1 MLYRDC
7 IENLLQLKD
16 VIVTNIE
23 CHDQEMHIWLRMEQR
38 IHHCPR
44 CGTATSKVHDYRLQ
58 LVRDV
63 SISGYKTILHLR
75 KRRHVCPV
83 CGKRFDEHIDFL
95 LEKYTELYREN
106 DELERKLKIVVTNLD
121 EIRDEEESIRATLVK
136 AQQLGEK
143 IVREANE
150 KADAITDSIKTRCE
164 AIITDFRKQYSAER
178 KEVWQLRNTVLDFK
192 KNVYEL
198 YRDHIEELQSISV
211 NELEQLV
218 IPEDTEVVGRILS
231 DVKEAVQTQVDAGE
245 DIKREQD
252 LNVTEPVTQE
262 TDFIMD
268 EEETKAAD
276 AYTTEEDDGLDFI
289 DKLDKVDKD
298 S

>member
-1 MLYRDC
+1 MLAPH
-7 IENLLQLKD
+7 ELKNKTFGKAVRGYNPNEVD
-16 VIVTNIE
+16 
-23 CHDQEMHIWLRMEQR
+23 
-38 IHHCPR
+38 
-44 CGTATSKVHDYRLQ
+44 DY
-58 LVRDV
+58 
-63 SISGYKTILHLR
+63 
-75 KRRHVCPV
+75 
-83 CGKRFDEHIDFL
+83 IDFL
-95 LEKYTELYREN
+95 IEKYTEVYREN

-252 LNVTEPVTQE
+252 LNDTEPVTQE

-298 S
+298 

>member
-1 MLYRDC
+1 MLAPH
-7 IENLLQLKD
+7 ELKNKTFGKAVRGYNPNEVD
-16 VIVTNIE
+16 
-23 CHDQEMHIWLRMEQR
+23 
-38 IHHCPR
+38 
-44 CGTATSKVHDYRLQ
+44 DY
-58 LVRDV
+58 
-63 SISGYKTILHLR
+63 
-75 KRRHVCPV
+75 
-83 CGKRFDEHIDFL
+83 IDFL
-95 LEKYTELYREN
+95 IEKYTELYREN

-231 DVKEAVQTQVDAGE
+231 DVKDAVQTQVDADE

-276 AYTTEEDDGLDFI
+276 TDTTEEDDGLDFI

-298 S
+298 

>member
-1 MLYRDC
+1 MLAPH
-7 IENLLQLKD
+7 ELKNKTFGKAVRGYNPNEVD
-16 VIVTNIE
+16 
-23 CHDQEMHIWLRMEQR
+23 
-38 IHHCPR
+38 
-44 CGTATSKVHDYRLQ
+44 DY
-58 LVRDV
+58 
-63 SISGYKTILHLR
+63 
-75 KRRHVCPV
+75 
-83 CGKRFDEHIDFL
+83 IDFL
-95 LEKYTELYREN
+95 IEKYTELYREN

-231 DVKEAVQTQVDAGE
+231 DVKEAVQTQVDASE

-268 EEETKAAD
+268 EEKTKAAD
-276 AYTTEEDDGLDFI
+276 ADTTEEDDGLDFI

-298 S
+298 

>member
-1 MLYRDC
+1 MLAPH
-7 IENLLQLKD
+7 ELKNKTFGKAVRGYNPNEVD
-16 VIVTNIE
+16 
-23 CHDQEMHIWLRMEQR
+23 
-38 IHHCPR
+38 
-44 CGTATSKVHDYRLQ
+44 DY
-58 LVRDV
+58 
-63 SISGYKTILHLR
+63 
-75 KRRHVCPV
+75 
-83 CGKRFDEHIDFL
+83 IDFL
-95 LEKYTELYREN
+95 IEKYTELYREN

-136 AQQLGEK
+136 AQHLGEK

-231 DVKEAVQTQVDAGE
+231 DVKEAVQTQVDVGE

-268 EEETKAAD
+268 EEKTKAAD
-276 AYTTEEDDGLDFI
+276 ADTTEEDDGLDFI

-298 S
+298 

>member
-1 MLYRDC
+1 MLAPH
-7 IENLLQLKD
+7 ELKNKTFGKAVRGYNPNEVD
-16 VIVTNIE
+16 
-23 CHDQEMHIWLRMEQR
+23 
-38 IHHCPR
+38 
-44 CGTATSKVHDYRLQ
+44 DY
-58 LVRDV
+58 
-63 SISGYKTILHLR
+63 
-75 KRRHVCPV
+75 
-83 CGKRFDEHIDFL
+83 IDFL
-95 LEKYTELYREN
+95 IEKYTELYREN

-231 DVKEAVQTQVDAGE
+231 DVKEAVQTQVDVGE

-268 EEETKAAD
+268 EEKTKAAD
-276 AYTTEEDDGLDFI
+276 TDTTEEDDGLDFI

-298 S
+298 

>member
-1 MLYRDC
+1 MLAPH
-7 IENLLQLKD
+7 ELKNKTFGKAVRGYNPNEVD
-16 VIVTNIE
+16 
-23 CHDQEMHIWLRMEQR
+23 
-38 IHHCPR
+38 
-44 CGTATSKVHDYRLQ
+44 DY
-58 LVRDV
+58 
-63 SISGYKTILHLR
+63 
-75 KRRHVCPV
+75 
-83 CGKRFDEHIDFL
+83 IDFL
-95 LEKYTELYREN
+95 IEKYTELYREN

-231 DVKEAVQTQVDAGE
+231 DVKEAVQTQVDVGE

-262 TDFIMD
+262 TDFTMD
-268 EEETKAAD
+268 EEKTKAAD
-276 AYTTEEDDGLDFI
+276 ADTTEEDDGLDFI

-298 S
+298 

>member
-1 MLYRDC
+1 MLAPH
-7 IENLLQLKD
+7 ELKNKTFGKAVRGYNPNEVD
-16 VIVTNIE
+16 
-23 CHDQEMHIWLRMEQR
+23 
-38 IHHCPR
+38 
-44 CGTATSKVHDYRLQ
+44 DY
-58 LVRDV
+58 
-63 SISGYKTILHLR
+63 
-75 KRRHVCPV
+75 
-83 CGKRFDEHIDFL
+83 IDFL
-95 LEKYTELYREN
+95 IEKYTELYREN

-198 YRDHIEELQSISV
+198 YRDHIEELHSIPV

-231 DVKEAVQTQVDAGE
+231 GVKEAVQTQVDAGE

-252 LNVTEPVTQE
+252 LNDTEPVTQE

-268 EEETKAAD
+268 EEKTKAAD
-276 AYTTEEDDGLDFI
+276 ADTTEEDDGLDFI

-298 S
+298 

>member
-1 MLYRDC
+1 MLAPH
-7 IENLLQLKD
+7 ELKNKTFGKD
-16 VIVTNIE
+16 VRGYNPNEV
-23 CHDQEMHIWLRMEQR
+23 D
-38 IHHCPR
+38 
-44 CGTATSKVHDYRLQ
+44 DY
-58 LVRDV
+58 
-63 SISGYKTILHLR
+63 
-75 KRRHVCPV
+75 
-83 CGKRFDEHIDFL
+83 IDFL
-95 LEKYTELYREN
+95 IEKYTELYREN

-268 EEETKAAD
+268 EEKTKAAD
-276 AYTTEEDDGLDFI
+276 ADTTEEDDGLDFI

-298 S
+298 

>member
-1 MLYRDC
+1 MLAPH
-7 IENLLQLKD
+7 ELKNKTFGKAVRGYNPNEVD
-16 VIVTNIE
+16 
-23 CHDQEMHIWLRMEQR
+23 
-38 IHHCPR
+38 
-44 CGTATSKVHDYRLQ
+44 DY
-58 LVRDV
+58 
-63 SISGYKTILHLR
+63 
-75 KRRHVCPV
+75 
-83 CGKRFDEHIDFL
+83 IDFL
-95 LEKYTELYREN
+95 IEKYTELYREN

-276 AYTTEEDDGLDFI
+276 ADTTEEDDGLDFI
-289 DKLDKVDKD
+289 DKLDKVDKN
-298 S
+298 

>member
-1 MLYRDC
+1 MLAPH
-7 IENLLQLKD
+7 ELKNKTFGKAVRGYNPNEVD
-16 VIVTNIE
+16 
-23 CHDQEMHIWLRMEQR
+23 
-38 IHHCPR
+38 
-44 CGTATSKVHDYRLQ
+44 DY
-58 LVRDV
+58 
-63 SISGYKTILHLR
+63 
-75 KRRHVCPV
+75 
-83 CGKRFDEHIDFL
+83 IDFL
-95 LEKYTELYREN
+95 IEKYTELYREN

-268 EEETKAAD
+268 EEKTKAAD
-276 AYTTEEDDGLDFI
+276 ADTIEEDDGLDFI

-298 S
+298 

>member
-1 MLYRDC
+1 MLAPH
-7 IENLLQLKD
+7 ELKNKTFGKAVKGYNPNEVD
-16 VIVTNIE
+16 
-23 CHDQEMHIWLRMEQR
+23 
-38 IHHCPR
+38 
-44 CGTATSKVHDYRLQ
+44 DY
-58 LVRDV
+58 
-63 SISGYKTILHLR
+63 
-75 KRRHVCPV
+75 
-83 CGKRFDEHIDFL
+83 IDFL
-95 LEKYTELYREN
+95 IEKYTELYREN

-231 DVKEAVQTQVDAGE
+231 DVKEAVQTQVDVGE

-268 EEETKAAD
+268 EEKTKAAD
-276 AYTTEEDDGLDFI
+276 TDTTEEDDGLDFI

-298 S
+298 

>member
-1 MLYRDC
+1 MLAPH
-7 IENLLQLKD
+7 ELKD
-16 VIVTNIE
+16 KTFGKAVRGYNPNEV
-23 CHDQEMHIWLRMEQR
+23 D
-38 IHHCPR
+38 
-44 CGTATSKVHDYRLQ
+44 DY
-58 LVRDV
+58 
-63 SISGYKTILHLR
+63 
-75 KRRHVCPV
+75 
-83 CGKRFDEHIDFL
+83 IDFL
-95 LEKYTELYREN
+95 IEKYTELYREN

-231 DVKEAVQTQVDAGE
+231 DVKEAVQTQVDVGE

-262 TDFIMD
+262 TDFTMD
-268 EEETKAAD
+268 EEKTKAAD
-276 AYTTEEDDGLDFI
+276 ADTTEEDDGLDFI
-289 DKLDKVDKD
+289 DKLDKVDKG
-298 S
+298 

>member
-1 MLYRDC
+1 MLAPH
-7 IENLLQLKD
+7 ELKNKTFGKAVRGYNPNEVD
-16 VIVTNIE
+16 
-23 CHDQEMHIWLRMEQR
+23 
-38 IHHCPR
+38 
-44 CGTATSKVHDYRLQ
+44 DY
-58 LVRDV
+58 
-63 SISGYKTILHLR
+63 
-75 KRRHVCPV
+75 
-83 CGKRFDEHIDFL
+83 IDFL
-95 LEKYTELYREN
+95 IEKYTELYREN

-252 LNVTEPVTQE
+252 LNDTEPVTQE

-298 S
+298 

>member
-1 MLYRDC
+1 MLAPH
-7 IENLLQLKD
+7 ELKNKTFGKAVRGYNPNEVD
-16 VIVTNIE
+16 
-23 CHDQEMHIWLRMEQR
+23 
-38 IHHCPR
+38 
-44 CGTATSKVHDYRLQ
+44 DY
-58 LVRDV
+58 
-63 SISGYKTILHLR
+63 
-75 KRRHVCPV
+75 
-83 CGKRFDEHIDFL
+83 IDFL
-95 LEKYTELYREN
+95 IEKYTELYREN

-143 IVREANE
+143 IVREAND
-150 KADAITDSIKTRCE
+150 KADAITDSLKTRCE

-231 DVKEAVQTQVDAGE
+231 DVKEAVQTQVDVGE

-262 TDFIMD
+262 TDFTMD
-268 EEETKAAD
+268 EEKTKAAD
-276 AYTTEEDDGLDFI
+276 ADTNEEDDGLDFI
-289 DKLDKVDKD
+289 DKLDKVDKG
-298 S
+298 

>member
-1 MLYRDC
+1 MLAPH
-7 IENLLQLKD
+7 ELKNKTFGKAVRGYNPNEVD
-16 VIVTNIE
+16 
-23 CHDQEMHIWLRMEQR
+23 
-38 IHHCPR
+38 
-44 CGTATSKVHDYRLQ
+44 DY
-58 LVRDV
+58 
-63 SISGYKTILHLR
+63 
-75 KRRHVCPV
+75 
-83 CGKRFDEHIDFL
+83 IDFL
-95 LEKYTELYREN
+95 IEKYTELYREN
-106 DELERKLKIVVTNLD
+106 DELERKLKIVVTTLD

-231 DVKEAVQTQVDAGE
+231 DVKEAVQTQVDVGE

-262 TDFIMD
+262 TDFTMD
-268 EEETKAAD
+268 EEKTKAAD
-276 AYTTEEDDGLDFI
+276 ADTTEEDDGLDFI

-298 S
+298 

>member
-1 MLYRDC
+1 MLAPH
-7 IENLLQLKD
+7 ELKNKPFGKAVRGYNPNEVD
-16 VIVTNIE
+16 
-23 CHDQEMHIWLRMEQR
+23 
-38 IHHCPR
+38 
-44 CGTATSKVHDYRLQ
+44 DY
-58 LVRDV
+58 
-63 SISGYKTILHLR
+63 
-75 KRRHVCPV
+75 
-83 CGKRFDEHIDFL
+83 IDFL
-95 LEKYTELYREN
+95 IEKYTELYREN

-231 DVKEAVQTQVDAGE
+231 DVKEAVQTQVDVGE

-268 EEETKAAD
+268 EEKTKAAD
-276 AYTTEEDDGLDFI
+276 ADTTEEDDGLDFI

-298 S
+298 

>member
-1 MLYRDC
+1 MLAPH
-7 IENLLQLKD
+7 ELKNKTFGKAVRGYNPNEVD
-16 VIVTNIE
+16 
-23 CHDQEMHIWLRMEQR
+23 
-38 IHHCPR
+38 
-44 CGTATSKVHDYRLQ
+44 DY
-58 LVRDV
+58 
-63 SISGYKTILHLR
+63 
-75 KRRHVCPV
+75 
-83 CGKRFDEHIDFL
+83 IDFL
-95 LEKYTELYREN
+95 IEKYTELYREN

-192 KNVYEL
+192 KIVYEL

-262 TDFIMD
+262 TDFILD
-268 EEETKAAD
+268 EEKTKAAD
-276 AYTTEEDDGLDFI
+276 ADTTEEDDGLDFI

-298 S
+298 

>member
-1 MLYRDC
+1 MLAPH
-7 IENLLQLKD
+7 ELKNKTFGKAVRGYNPNEVD
-16 VIVTNIE
+16 
-23 CHDQEMHIWLRMEQR
+23 
-38 IHHCPR
+38 
-44 CGTATSKVHDYRLQ
+44 DY
-58 LVRDV
+58 
-63 SISGYKTILHLR
+63 
-75 KRRHVCPV
+75 
-83 CGKRFDEHIDFL
+83 IDFL
-95 LEKYTELYREN
+95 IEKYTELYREN

-150 KADAITDSIKTRCE
+150 KADAITDSIKIRCE

-231 DVKEAVQTQVDAGE
+231 DVKDAVQTQVDAGE

-276 AYTTEEDDGLDFI
+276 TDTTEEDDGLDFI

-298 S
+298 

>member
-1 MLYRDC
+1 MLAPH
-7 IENLLQLKD
+7 ELKNKTFGKAVRGYNPNEVD
-16 VIVTNIE
+16 
-23 CHDQEMHIWLRMEQR
+23 
-38 IHHCPR
+38 
-44 CGTATSKVHDYRLQ
+44 DY
-58 LVRDV
+58 
-63 SISGYKTILHLR
+63 
-75 KRRHVCPV
+75 
-83 CGKRFDEHIDFL
+83 IDFL
-95 LEKYTELYREN
+95 IEKYTELYREN

-231 DVKEAVQTQVDAGE
+231 DVKEAVQTQVDVGE

-268 EEETKAAD
+268 EEKTKDAD
-276 AYTTEEDDGLDFI
+276 ADTTEEDDGLDFI

-298 S
+298 

>member
-1 MLYRDC
+1 MLAPH
-7 IENLLQLKD
+7 ELKNKTFGKAVRGYNPNEVD
-16 VIVTNIE
+16 
-23 CHDQEMHIWLRMEQR
+23 
-38 IHHCPR
+38 
-44 CGTATSKVHDYRLQ
+44 DY
-58 LVRDV
+58 
-63 SISGYKTILHLR
+63 
-75 KRRHVCPV
+75 
-83 CGKRFDEHIDFL
+83 IDFL
-95 LEKYTELYREN
+95 IEKYTELYREN

-231 DVKEAVQTQVDAGE
+231 DVKEAVQTQVDVGE

-262 TDFIMD
+262 TDFTMD
-268 EEETKAAD
+268 EEKTKAAD
-276 AYTTEEDDGLDFI
+276 ADTNEEDDGLDFI
-289 DKLDKVDKD
+289 DKLDKVDKG
-298 S
+298 

>member
-1 MLYRDC
+1 MLAPH
-7 IENLLQLKD
+7 ELKNKTFGKAVRGYNPNEVD
-16 VIVTNIE
+16 
-23 CHDQEMHIWLRMEQR
+23 
-38 IHHCPR
+38 
-44 CGTATSKVHDYRLQ
+44 DY
-58 LVRDV
+58 
-63 SISGYKTILHLR
+63 
-75 KRRHVCPV
+75 
-83 CGKRFDEHIDFL
+83 IDFL
-95 LEKYTELYREN
+95 IEKYTELYREN

-276 AYTTEEDDGLDFI
+276 ADTTEEDDGLDFI

-298 S
+298 

>member
-1 MLYRDC
+1 MLAPH
-7 IENLLQLKD
+7 ELKNKTFGKAVRGYNPNEVD
-16 VIVTNIE
+16 
-23 CHDQEMHIWLRMEQR
+23 
-38 IHHCPR
+38 
-44 CGTATSKVHDYRLQ
+44 DY
-58 LVRDV
+58 
-63 SISGYKTILHLR
+63 
-75 KRRHVCPV
+75 
-83 CGKRFDEHIDFL
+83 IDFL
-95 LEKYTELYREN
+95 IEKYTELYREN

-252 LNVTEPVTQE
+252 LNVTEPVAQE

-276 AYTTEEDDGLDFI
+276 ADTTEEDDGLDFI
-289 DKLDKVDKD
+289 DKLDQVDKD
-298 S
+298 

>member
-1 MLYRDC
+1 MLAPH
-7 IENLLQLKD
+7 ELKNKTFGKAVRGYNPNEVD
-16 VIVTNIE
+16 
-23 CHDQEMHIWLRMEQR
+23 
-38 IHHCPR
+38 
-44 CGTATSKVHDYRLQ
+44 DY
-58 LVRDV
+58 
-63 SISGYKTILHLR
+63 
-75 KRRHVCPV
+75 
-83 CGKRFDEHIDFL
+83 IDFL
-95 LEKYTELYREN
+95 IEKYTELYREN

-231 DVKEAVQTQVDAGE
+231 DVKEAVQTQVDVGE
-245 DIKREQD
+245 DVKREQD

-268 EEETKAAD
+268 EKKTKAAD
-276 AYTTEEDDGLDFI
+276 ADTTEEDDGLDFI

-298 S
+298 

>member
-1 MLYRDC
+1 MLAPH
-7 IENLLQLKD
+7 ELKNKTFGKAVRGYNPNEVD
-16 VIVTNIE
+16 
-23 CHDQEMHIWLRMEQR
+23 
-38 IHHCPR
+38 
-44 CGTATSKVHDYRLQ
+44 DY
-58 LVRDV
+58 
-63 SISGYKTILHLR
+63 
-75 KRRHVCPV
+75 
-83 CGKRFDEHIDFL
+83 IDFL
-95 LEKYTELYREN
+95 IEKYTELYREN

-231 DVKEAVQTQVDAGE
+231 DVKEAVQTQVDVGE
-245 DIKREQD
+245 DIKHEQD

-268 EEETKAAD
+268 EEKTKAAD
-276 AYTTEEDDGLDFI
+276 ADTTEEDDGLDFI

-298 S
+298 

>member
-1 MLYRDC
+1 MLAPH
-7 IENLLQLKD
+7 ELKNKTFGKAVRGYNPNEVD
-16 VIVTNIE
+16 
-23 CHDQEMHIWLRMEQR
+23 
-38 IHHCPR
+38 
-44 CGTATSKVHDYRLQ
+44 DY
-58 LVRDV
+58 
-63 SISGYKTILHLR
+63 
-75 KRRHVCPV
+75 
-83 CGKRFDEHIDFL
+83 IDFL
-95 LEKYTELYREN
+95 IEKYTELYREN

-252 LNVTEPVTQE
+252 LNVTEPVAQE

-276 AYTTEEDDGLDFI
+276 ADTTEEDDGLDFI
-289 DKLDKVDKD
+289 DKLDKVGKD
-298 S
+298 

>member
-1 MLYRDC
+1 MLAPH
-7 IENLLQLKD
+7 ELKNKTFGKAVRGYNPNEVD
-16 VIVTNIE
+16 
-23 CHDQEMHIWLRMEQR
+23 
-38 IHHCPR
+38 
-44 CGTATSKVHDYRLQ
+44 DY
-58 LVRDV
+58 
-63 SISGYKTILHLR
+63 
-75 KRRHVCPV
+75 
-83 CGKRFDEHIDFL
+83 IDFL
-95 LEKYTELYREN
+95 IEKYTELYREN

-150 KADAITDSIKTRCE
+150 KADAITNSIKTRCE

-231 DVKEAVQTQVDAGE
+231 DVKEAVQTQVDVGE

-262 TDFIMD
+262 TDFTMD
-268 EEETKAAD
+268 EEKTKAAD
-276 AYTTEEDDGLDFI
+276 TDTTEEDDGLDFI

-298 S
+298 

>member
-1 MLYRDC
+1 MLAPHELNNKTFGMAVRGSNPNEVD
-7 IENLLQLKD
+7 
-16 VIVTNIE
+16 
-23 CHDQEMHIWLRMEQR
+23 
-38 IHHCPR
+38 
-44 CGTATSKVHDYRLQ
+44 DY
-58 LVRDV
+58 
-63 SISGYKTILHLR
+63 
-75 KRRHVCPV
+75 
-83 CGKRFDEHIDFL
+83 IDFL
-95 LEKYTELYREN
+95 IEKYTELYREN

-231 DVKEAVQTQVDAGE
+231 DVKEAVQTQVDVGE

-268 EEETKAAD
+268 EEKTKAAD
-276 AYTTEEDDGLDFI
+276 ADTTEEDDGLVFI

-298 S
+298 

>member
-1 MLYRDC
+1 MLAPH
-7 IENLLQLKD
+7 ELKNKTFGKAVRGYNPNEVD
-16 VIVTNIE
+16 
-23 CHDQEMHIWLRMEQR
+23 
-38 IHHCPR
+38 
-44 CGTATSKVHDYRLQ
+44 DY
-58 LVRDV
+58 
-63 SISGYKTILHLR
+63 
-75 KRRHVCPV
+75 
-83 CGKRFDEHIDFL
+83 IDFL
-95 LEKYTELYREN
+95 IEKYTELYREN

-231 DVKEAVQTQVDAGE
+231 DVKEAVQTQVDVGE

-262 TDFIMD
+262 TDFTMD
-268 EEETKAAD
+268 EDKTKAAD
-276 AYTTEEDDGLDFI
+276 ADTNEEDDGLDFI
-289 DKLDKVDKD
+289 DKLDKVDKG
-298 S
+298 

>member
-1 MLYRDC
+1 MLAPH
-7 IENLLQLKD
+7 ELKNKAFGKAVRGYNPNEVD
-16 VIVTNIE
+16 
-23 CHDQEMHIWLRMEQR
+23 
-38 IHHCPR
+38 
-44 CGTATSKVHDYRLQ
+44 DY
-58 LVRDV
+58 
-63 SISGYKTILHLR
+63 
-75 KRRHVCPV
+75 
-83 CGKRFDEHIDFL
+83 IDFL
-95 LEKYTELYREN
+95 IEKYTELYREN

-231 DVKEAVQTQVDAGE
+231 DVKEAVQTQVDVGE

-262 TDFIMD
+262 TDFTMD
-268 EEETKAAD
+268 EEKTKAAD
-276 AYTTEEDDGLDFI
+276 ADTTEEDDGLDFI

-298 S
+298 

>member
-1 MLYRDC
+1 MLAPH
-7 IENLLQLKD
+7 ELKNKTFGKAVRGYNPNEVD
-16 VIVTNIE
+16 
-23 CHDQEMHIWLRMEQR
+23 
-38 IHHCPR
+38 
-44 CGTATSKVHDYRLQ
+44 DY
-58 LVRDV
+58 
-63 SISGYKTILHLR
+63 
-75 KRRHVCPV
+75 
-83 CGKRFDEHIDFL
+83 IDFL
-95 LEKYTELYREN
+95 IEKYTELYREN

-178 KEVWQLRNTVLDFK
+178 KEVCQLRNTVLDFK
-192 KNVYEL
+192 KKAYEL

-252 LNVTEPVTQE
+252 LNDTEPVTQE

-298 S
+298 

>member
-1 MLYRDC
+1 MLAPH
-7 IENLLQLKD
+7 ELKNKTFGKAVRGYNPNEVD
-16 VIVTNIE
+16 
-23 CHDQEMHIWLRMEQR
+23 
-38 IHHCPR
+38 
-44 CGTATSKVHDYRLQ
+44 DY
-58 LVRDV
+58 
-63 SISGYKTILHLR
+63 
-75 KRRHVCPV
+75 
-83 CGKRFDEHIDFL
+83 IDFL
-95 LEKYTELYREN
+95 IEKYTELYREN

-231 DVKEAVQTQVDAGE
+231 DVKEAVQTQVDVGE

-262 TDFIMD
+262 TDFTMD
-268 EEETKAAD
+268 EEKTKAVDAD
-276 AYTTEEDDGLDFI
+276 TTEEDDGLDFI

-298 S
+298 

>member
-1 MLYRDC
+1 MLAPH
-7 IENLLQLKD
+7 ELKNKTFGKAVRGYNPNEVD
-16 VIVTNIE
+16 
-23 CHDQEMHIWLRMEQR
+23 
-38 IHHCPR
+38 
-44 CGTATSKVHDYRLQ
+44 DY
-58 LVRDV
+58 
-63 SISGYKTILHLR
+63 
-75 KRRHVCPV
+75 
-83 CGKRFDEHIDFL
+83 IDFL
-95 LEKYTELYREN
+95 IEKYTELYREN

-231 DVKEAVQTQVDAGE
+231 DVKEAVKTQVDVGE

-268 EEETKAAD
+268 EEKTKAAD
-276 AYTTEEDDGLDFI
+276 ADTTEEDDGLDFI

-298 S
+298 

>member
-1 MLYRDC
+1 MLAPH
-7 IENLLQLKD
+7 ELKNKTFGKAVRGYNPNEVD
-16 VIVTNIE
+16 
-23 CHDQEMHIWLRMEQR
+23 
-38 IHHCPR
+38 
-44 CGTATSKVHDYRLQ
+44 DY
-58 LVRDV
+58 
-63 SISGYKTILHLR
+63 
-75 KRRHVCPV
+75 
-83 CGKRFDEHIDFL
+83 IDFL
-95 LEKYTELYREN
+95 IEKYTELYREN

-218 IPEDTEVVGRILS
+218 IPEYTEVVGRILS
-231 DVKEAVQTQVDAGE
+231 DVKEAVQTQVDVGE

-262 TDFIMD
+262 TDFTMD
-268 EEETKAAD
+268 EEKTKAAD
-276 AYTTEEDDGLDFI
+276 ADTTEEDDGLDFI

-298 S
+298 

>member
-1 MLYRDC
+1 MLAPH
-7 IENLLQLKD
+7 ELKNKTFGKAVRGYNPNEVD
-16 VIVTNIE
+16 
-23 CHDQEMHIWLRMEQR
+23 
-38 IHHCPR
+38 
-44 CGTATSKVHDYRLQ
+44 DY
-58 LVRDV
+58 
-63 SISGYKTILHLR
+63 
-75 KRRHVCPV
+75 
-83 CGKRFDEHIDFL
+83 IDFL
-95 LEKYTELYREN
+95 IEKYTELYREN

-252 LNVTEPVTQE
+252 LNVTEPVAQE

-268 EEETKAAD
+268 EDETKAAD
-276 AYTTEEDDGLDFI
+276 ADTTEEDDGLDFI

-298 S
+298 

>member
-1 MLYRDC
+1 MLAPH
-7 IENLLQLKD
+7 ELKNKTFGKAVRGYNPNEVD
-16 VIVTNIE
+16 
-23 CHDQEMHIWLRMEQR
+23 
-38 IHHCPR
+38 
-44 CGTATSKVHDYRLQ
+44 DY
-58 LVRDV
+58 
-63 SISGYKTILHLR
+63 
-75 KRRHVCPV
+75 
-83 CGKRFDEHIDFL
+83 IDFL
-95 LEKYTELYREN
+95 IEKYTELYREN

-164 AIITDFRKQYSAER
+164 AIITDFRKQYSSER

-231 DVKEAVQTQVDAGE
+231 DVKEAVQTQVDVGE

-262 TDFIMD
+262 TDFTMD
-268 EEETKAAD
+268 EEKTKAAD
-276 AYTTEEDDGLDFI
+276 ADTTEEDDGLDFI

-298 S
+298 

>member
-1 MLYRDC
+1 MLAPH
-7 IENLLQLKD
+7 ELKNKTFGKAVRGYNPNEVD
-16 VIVTNIE
+16 
-23 CHDQEMHIWLRMEQR
+23 
-38 IHHCPR
+38 
-44 CGTATSKVHDYRLQ
+44 DY
-58 LVRDV
+58 
-63 SISGYKTILHLR
+63 
-75 KRRHVCPV
+75 
-83 CGKRFDEHIDFL
+83 IDFL
-95 LEKYTELYREN
+95 IEKYTELYREN

-164 AIITDFRKQYSAER
+164 YSAER

-231 DVKEAVQTQVDAGE
+231 DVKEAVQTQVDVGE

-262 TDFIMD
+262 TDFTMD
-268 EEETKAAD
+268 EEKTKAAD
-276 AYTTEEDDGLDFI
+276 ADTTEEDDGLDFI

-298 S
+298 